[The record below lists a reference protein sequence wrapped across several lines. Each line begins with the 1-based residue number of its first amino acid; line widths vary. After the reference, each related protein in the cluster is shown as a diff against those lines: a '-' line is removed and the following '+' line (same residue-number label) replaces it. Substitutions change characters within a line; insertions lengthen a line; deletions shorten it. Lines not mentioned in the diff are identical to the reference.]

1 MINTYSIYSR
11 LLNKIMSIFTKLYPL
26 DKLKTEMNSPAIIIY
41 RLMSI
46 PFIILF
52 KILNFHPNWITYISL
67 LVLFAAAI
75 FSFNGEFVAGS
86 LFILLSLVLD
96 CADGIIARLNNK
108 ESELGLKLESI
119 HADLAL
125 IIFPSSVIMGMIDK
139 FSVNINILFLL
150 LISTSLY
157 LKWRPIYSS
166 SQVDDNPENLSF
178 LMKIIY
184 SQQKPNVS
192 IRSSSIIGKLLFFIR
207 YNTSTNMGI
216 VYALIIVSPFFD
228 EQLIIYPVYLMIF
241 SQIFFSIAAIFG
253 SLVKKNL
260 E

>member
-1 MINTYSIYSR
+1 
-11 LLNKIMSIFTKLYPL
+11 MSIFTKLYPL

-41 RLMSI
+41 RLMAI

-67 LVLFAAAI
+67 LVLFVAAI

-108 ESELGLKLESI
+108 ESELGRKLEI
-119 HADLAL
+119 MHADLAL
-125 IIFPSSVIMGMIDK
+125 VLFPGSVIVGMIDK
-139 FSVNINILFLL
+139 FSVSLNILFLL

-157 LKWRPIYSS
+157 LKWRPIYSIS
-166 SQVDDNPENLSF
+166 KVDDDPRQLSF
-178 LMKIIY
+178 IVKVIY
-184 SQQKPNVS
+184 SQQKTNVS
-192 IRSSSIIGKLLFFIR
+192 IRSSSIIGKLCFLLDI
-207 YNTSTNMGI
+207 T
-216 VYALIIVSPFFD
+216 P
-228 EQLIIYPVYLMIF
+228 Q
-241 SQIFFSIAAIFG
+241 QIW
-253 SLVKKNL
+253 

>member
-1 MINTYSIYSR
+1 
-11 LLNKIMSIFTKLYPL
+11 MSIFTKLYPL
-26 DKLKTEMNSPAIIIY
+26 DKLKTEINSPAIIIY
-41 RLMSI
+41 RLMAV
-46 PFIILF
+46 PFIIIF

-67 LVLFAAAI
+67 LALFVAAI
-75 FSFNGEFVAGS
+75 FSFNGEFIVGS

-125 IIFPSSVIMGMIDK
+125 IIYPGSVIMGIIDK
-139 FSVNINILFLL
+139 FSVSLNILFLL

-157 LKWRPIYSS
+157 LKWRPIYSNS
-166 SQVDDNPENLSF
+166 KVDDDPKNLSF
-178 LMKIIY
+178 LMKVIY

-207 YNTSTNMGI
+207 YNTATNMGI
-216 VYALIIVSPFFD
+216 AYALIIIFPFFD
-228 EQLIIYPVYLMIF
+228 EHLIIYPMYLMIY
-241 SQIFFSIAAIFG
+241 SQLFFSIAAIFG
-253 SLVKKNL
+253 SLMKKSL

>member
-1 MINTYSIYSR
+1 
-11 LLNKIMSIFTKLYPL
+11 MSIFTKLYPL

-41 RLMSI
+41 RLMAV
-46 PFIILF
+46 PFIIIF

-67 LVLFAAAI
+67 LALFVAAI
-75 FSFNGEFVAGS
+75 FSFNGEFIVGS

-125 IIFPSSVIMGMIDK
+125 IIYPGSVIMGIIDK
-139 FSVNINILFLL
+139 FSVSLNILFLL

-157 LKWRPIYSS
+157 LKWRPIYSNS
-166 SQVDDNPENLSF
+166 KVDDDPKNLSF
-178 LMKIIY
+178 LMKVIY

-207 YNTSTNMGI
+207 YNTATNMGI
-216 VYALIIVSPFFD
+216 AYALIIVFPFFD
-228 EQLIIYPVYLMIF
+228 EQLIVYSMYLMIY
-241 SQIFFSIAAIFG
+241 SQLFFSIAAIFG
-253 SLVKKNL
+253 SLVKKN
-260 E
+260 

>member
-1 MINTYSIYSR
+1 
-11 LLNKIMSIFTKLYPL
+11 MSIFTKLYPL

-41 RLMSI
+41 RLMAV
-46 PFIILF
+46 PFIIIF

-67 LVLFAAAI
+67 LALFVAAI
-75 FSFNGEFVAGS
+75 FSFNGEFIVGS

-125 IIFPSSVIMGMIDK
+125 IIYPGSVIMGIIDK
-139 FSVNINILFLL
+139 FSVSLNILFLL

-157 LKWRPIYSS
+157 LKWRPIYSNS
-166 SQVDDNPENLSF
+166 KVDDDPKNLSF
-178 LMKIIY
+178 LMKVIY

-207 YNTSTNMGI
+207 YNTATNMGI
-216 VYALIIVSPFFD
+216 AYALIIIFPFFD
-228 EQLIIYPVYLMIF
+228 EHLIIYPMYLMIY
-241 SQIFFSIAAIFG
+241 SQLFFSIAAIFG
-253 SLVKKNL
+253 SLMKKSL

>member
-1 MINTYSIYSR
+1 
-11 LLNKIMSIFTKLYPL
+11 MSIFTKLYPL

-41 RLMSI
+41 RLMAV
-46 PFIILF
+46 PFIIIF

-67 LVLFAAAI
+67 LALFVAAI
-75 FSFNGEFVAGS
+75 FSFNGEFIVGS

-125 IIFPSSVIMGMIDK
+125 IIYPGSVIMGIIDK
-139 FSVNINILFLL
+139 FSVSLNILFLL

-157 LKWRPIYSS
+157 LKWRPIYSNS
-166 SQVDDNPENLSF
+166 KVDDDPKNLSF
-178 LMKIIY
+178 LMKVIY

-192 IRSSSIIGKLLFFIR
+192 IRSSSIIGKILFFIR
-207 YNTSTNMGI
+207 YNTATNMGI
-216 VYALIIVSPFFD
+216 AYALIIIFPFFD
-228 EQLIIYPVYLMIF
+228 EHLIIYPMYLMIY
-241 SQIFFSIAAIFG
+241 SQLFFSIAAIFG
-253 SLVKKNL
+253 SLMKKSL

>member
-1 MINTYSIYSR
+1 
-11 LLNKIMSIFTKLYPL
+11 MSIFTKIYPL
-26 DKLKTEMNSPAIIIY
+26 DKLKTEFNSPAIIIY
-41 RLMSI
+41 RIMAI
-46 PFIILF
+46 PFIIVF
-52 KILNFHPNWITYISL
+52 KILNFHPNWISYISL
-67 LVLFAAAI
+67 LALLLAAI
-75 FSFNGEFVAGS
+75 FSFNGELVAGS

-139 FSVNINILFLL
+139 FSVSINVLFLL

-157 LKWRPIYSS
+157 LKWRPIYSNS
-166 SQVDDNPENLSF
+166 KVDDNPKNLSF

-184 SQQKPNVS
+184 SQQKPNLR

-207 YNTSTNMGI
+207 YNTATNMGI
-216 VYALIIVSPFFD
+216 TYSLIIVLSFFD
-228 EQLIIYPVYLMIF
+228 EQLIVYPIYLMIF

-253 SLVKKNL
+253 SLMKKSL

>member
-1 MINTYSIYSR
+1 
-11 LLNKIMSIFTKLYPL
+11 MSIFTKLYPL

-41 RLMSI
+41 RLMAV
-46 PFIILF
+46 PFIIIF

-67 LVLFAAAI
+67 LALFMAAI
-75 FSFNGEFVAGS
+75 FSFNGEFIVGS

-125 IIFPSSVIMGMIDK
+125 IIYPGSVIMGIIDK
-139 FSVNINILFLL
+139 FSVSLNILFLL

-157 LKWRPIYSS
+157 LKWRPIYSNS
-166 SQVDDNPENLSF
+166 KVDDDPKNLSF
-178 LMKIIY
+178 LMKVIY

-207 YNTSTNMGI
+207 YNTATNMGI
-216 VYALIIVSPFFD
+216 AYALIIIFPFFD
-228 EQLIIYPVYLMIF
+228 EHLIIYPMYLMIY
-241 SQIFFSIAAIFG
+241 SQLFFSIAAIFG
-253 SLVKKNL
+253 SLMKKSL

>member
-1 MINTYSIYSR
+1 
-11 LLNKIMSIFTKLYPL
+11 MSIFTKLYPL

-41 RLMSI
+41 RLMAV
-46 PFIILF
+46 PFIIIF

-67 LVLFAAAI
+67 LALFVAAI
-75 FSFNGEFVAGS
+75 FSFNGEFIVGS

-125 IIFPSSVIMGMIDK
+125 IIYPGSVIMGIIDK
-139 FSVNINILFLL
+139 FSVSLNILFLL

-157 LKWRPIYSS
+157 LKWRPIYSNS
-166 SQVDDNPENLSF
+166 KVDDDPKNLSF
-178 LMKIIY
+178 LMKVIY

-207 YNTSTNMGI
+207 YNTATNMGI
-216 VYALIIVSPFFD
+216 AYALIIIFPFFD
-228 EQLIIYPVYLMIF
+228 EHLIIYPMYLMIY
-241 SQIFFSIAAIFG
+241 SQLFFSIAAIFG